1 MFKTMTTII
10 AFLLF
15 VGVITSPDQATEI
28 LKESYRTQYEQHC
41 NILGEDISGW

>member
-1 MFKTMTTII
+1 MFKTMSTIV

-15 VGVITSPDQATEI
+15 IGVIASPDQATET
-28 LKESYRTQYEQHC
+28 LKESYRPQFEQHC